1 MYDNYTIILN
11 KAENDEYEMLKT
23 IAEVTRSEYINY
35 INNMTYLIV
44 AFENDTLIFL
54 ENILIELKNIS
65 VFQLDVLYDIIDVI
79 YDGNLVFK
87 EFTKKLFKAVDR
99 GVTTFKYDLRDY
111 IEEIIGEL
119 LYLTD
124 FLSVNI
130 NKNEILINAIK
141 LEDRERVTYKL
152 KNFRNIILRIMEIL
166 NDKIIRDYE
175 QEMSSNNQNNIKSNK
190 ENLVKTCIEN
200 INNKTDNVTT
210 QIKNRIHLLD
220 KYEKYANNIE
230 IINEIN
236 NKSYIELNNEL
247 YSKILKDINKI
258 SPDYLDNKSN
268 LIQNKNKLFNLSKEI
283 VDIINLEINE
293 INEYINLYSINYI
306 NENNYKLDYNLYNF
320 RKYFTNEFL
329 YSLFNDFKL
338 IVKEALVVHYI
349 QTIKENYKL
358 AFEYFNEVQSLI
370 NSAPSYRLLGT
381 IFINYYSNYKSA
393 FQEFAYLPSS
403 NEFLSFVENNFY
415 NVSNYVLDYINKKI
429 QSINKYYFNESQ
441 RDVFYRLELIDKEIG
456 RLSNNINNF
465 FNEIN
470 LQTEINSMILNITFD
485 LIATL
490 NSENIKTLDNL
501 YILI

>member
-1 MYDNYTIILN
+1 M
-11 KAENDEYEMLKT
+11 
-23 IAEVTRSEYINY
+23 
-35 INNMTYLIV
+35 
-44 AFENDTLIFL
+44 
-54 ENILIELKNIS
+54 
-65 VFQLDVLYDIIDVI
+65 DVLYDIIDVI
-79 YDGNLVFK
+79 YDGKLVFK

-141 LEDRERVTYKL
+141 LEDRERVTIKL

-230 IINEIN
+230 VINEIN

-247 YSKILKDINKI
+247 YYNILKDINKI

-268 LIQNKNKLFNLSKEI
+268 LIQNKNKLFNLSKDI
-283 VDIINLEINE
+283 VDKINLEINE
-293 INEYINLYSINYI
+293 INRYINLYSVKYI
-306 NENNYKLDYNLYNF
+306 NDNNYNFDYNLYNF
-320 RKYFTNEFL
+320 RRYFTDEFL
-329 YSLFNDFKL
+329 NTL
-338 IVKEALVVHYI
+338 
-349 QTIKENYKL
+349 
-358 AFEYFNEVQSLI
+358 
-370 NSAPSYRLLGT
+370 
-381 IFINYYSNYKSA
+381 KS
-393 FQEFAYLPSS
+393 
-403 NEFLSFVENNFY
+403 
-415 NVSNYVLDYINKKI
+415 
-429 QSINKYYFNESQ
+429 
-441 RDVFYRLELIDKEIG
+441 
-456 RLSNNINNF
+456 
-465 FNEIN
+465 
-470 LQTEINSMILNITFD
+470 
-485 LIATL
+485 
-490 NSENIKTLDNL
+490 
-501 YILI
+501 